1 MDSIFSKLQ
10 SVTENYYSGLSDR
23 SIVPKKTVEE
33 IKNYLKD
40 RDLMSGE
47 NIEST
52 LEDLAAFH
60 KRIIDQGNTWFSILK
75 LKENLYLRACVTS
88 IHTEKQHVEQLFVN
102 LDNALYQLPN

>member
-1 MDSIFSKLQ
+1 M
-10 SVTENYYSGLSDR
+10 G
-23 SIVPKKTVEE
+23 
-33 IKNYLKD
+33 
-40 RDLMSGE
+40 GE

-52 LEDLAAFH
+52 PYELAAFL

-102 LDNALYQLPN
+102 LDNALYQLPK